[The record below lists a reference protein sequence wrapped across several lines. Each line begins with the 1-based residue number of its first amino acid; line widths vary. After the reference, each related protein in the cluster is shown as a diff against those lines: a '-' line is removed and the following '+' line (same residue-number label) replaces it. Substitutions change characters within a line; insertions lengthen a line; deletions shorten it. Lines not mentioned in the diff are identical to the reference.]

1 MAITKFFKF
10 VTPET
15 HLTTIQDNGGNG
27 VGGLYGNYTWYHS
40 LVYGSQQR
48 LSRYREYDA
57 MDADTDVNVA
67 LDLIAEEM
75 VGNTPKNELPLDL
88 VIETGA
94 EQYVSPTAVVTIKA
108 ALRTWCK
115 IEEWDT
121 RIFPLTRHV
130 IKYGDCFFVRNN
142 RNKFKKSVFVHPRNV
157 TGACVN
163 ELDHTDIRAWQVQFQ
178 PLGQSGNTNQSGYKA
193 ITSYGNNS
201 EEGNHNDFNEIN
213 ANDMIWYSL
222 YNDMS
227 DEAPFGVS
235 VLRAIYKTFKQKEL
249 LEDAILIYRIQRA
262 PEKRV
267 FNVEVGKGTPPNV
280 GANLLENMRNEI
292 KQKRVPSANGG
303 KSQVDSVYNPQ
314 TANEDYFFIKRD
326 GIGSSVEILP
336 GGQNLGELQDLEYF
350 YKKMWR
356 GLRIPQS
363 YMDSNTESSQPS
375 SDGKVGIA
383 YQQEIMF
390 TLYIERLQK
399 SIEKTLDA
407 EFKRFLEGANVKV
420 DTTLFR
426 IKLPTPTSYKESR
439 DNAINADLVSTYV
452 SAMDIGPMSARF
464 GLAKYLGWTQEEIA
478 TNERM
483 KRQELGLATDGG
495 EKDLPMIYNPEA
507 AEQRGFDGGMGGSTG
522 MIGDDMGL
530 GGDEGG
536 EGEDPEGGDA
546 PAPDSDGP
554 GAPPKNKP

>member
-10 VTPET
+10 VTPEA
-15 HLTTIQDNGGNG
+15 HLTNIQDNGGDG
-27 VGGLYGNYTWYHS
+27 SGFGNYTWYHS
-40 LVYGSQQR
+40 LVYGAQQR

-57 MDADTDVNVA
+57 MDADTDVQVA

-75 VGNTPKNELPLDL
+75 VGNTPKNDLPLNL
-88 VIETGA
+88 VIEAGA
-94 EQYVSPTAVVTIKA
+94 EQYVSPSAVVTIKA

-121 RIFPLTRHV
+121 RIFPLTRNV

-163 ELDHTDIRAWQVQFQ
+163 EIDHTDIRAWQVQFQ
-178 PLGQSGNTNQSGYKA
+178 PLGQSGNSNMAGYKA
-193 ITSYGNNS
+193 ITAHGGPADDLS
-201 EEGNHNDFNEIN
+201 NHNDFNEIK
-213 ANDMIWYSL
+213 AEDMVWYSL

-262 PEKRV
+262 PEKRA
-267 FNVEVGKGTPPNV
+267 FSIEIGKGTP
-280 GANLLENMRNEI
+280 ANIASNMLEQMRNEV

-314 TANEDYFFIKRD
+314 SMNEDYFFIKRD
-326 GIGSSVEILP
+326 GVGSSVEILP

-390 TLYIERLQK
+390 TLYVERLQK
-399 SIEKTLDA
+399 AIEKTLDS
-407 EFKRFLEGANVKV
+407 EFKRFLSGANIKV

-439 DNAINADLVSTYV
+439 ANAINADLVSTYV
-452 SAMDIGPMSARF
+452 NAQDITPMSARF
-464 GLAKYLGWTQEEIA
+464 GLLKYLQWTNEEIA

-483 KRQELGLATDGG
+483 KRQELGLSPDGG

-507 AEQRGFDGGMGGSTG
+507 AEQRGFDGGMGGSSG

-530 GGDEGG
+530 GDGEEGDDVEGG
-536 EGEDPEGGDA
+536 DGALPPEGGD
-546 PAPDSDGP
+546 DSGP
-554 GAPPKNKP
+554 PPKNKP